1 MTHPADPAP
10 TTMKSNSVKI
20 FRYRTLSFHGHWS
33 GGKVRF
39 EDISKPQK
47 GDELMRFSVCVDFQG
62 RLPKL
67 QHLSE
72 FVAG

>member
-1 MTHPADPAP
+1 M
-10 TTMKSNSVKI
+10 
-20 FRYRTLSFHGHWS
+20 LSFHGHWS

-39 EDISKPQK
+39 EDISKPRMVP
-47 GDELMRFSVCVDFQG
+47 ELNCFSVCVDFQG

-67 QHLSE
+67 RPLLE

>member
-1 MTHPADPAP
+1 M
-10 TTMKSNSVKI
+10 
-20 FRYRTLSFHGHWS
+20 LSFHGHWS

-39 EDISKPQK
+39 EDISKPQN